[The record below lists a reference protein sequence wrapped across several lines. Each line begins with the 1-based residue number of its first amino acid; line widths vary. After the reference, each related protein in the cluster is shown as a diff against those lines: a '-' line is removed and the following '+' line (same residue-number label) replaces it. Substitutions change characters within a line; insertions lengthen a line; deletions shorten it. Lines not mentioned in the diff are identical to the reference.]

1 MLVVL
6 AGASG
11 LIGTAFKTALRED
24 GHDLRVLV
32 RRDTRAPGEVRW
44 WPGERELAPG
54 VLSGVDA
61 VVNLGGV
68 SLGVKRWTQGYKREV
83 LESRLRTTNTLVD
96 AILAAGEQGPTALL
110 SASAVGYYGDTGD
123 EIVDE
128 SHPAGNGFLA
138 DVCRKWEAAA
148 ARADGDTRVVV
159 LRTGLVLSRRGGL
172 LRWLRP
178 IVKAGLGG
186 KLGSGRQFQPWIALP
201 DHIDAARFL
210 LTADVRGAVNLTGP
224 APVRQEDFVAEM
236 GRILHRPTVLPAPGF
251 AMRLALGDFA
261 DECVLVGQRA
271 MPAVLETAGFEFS
284 YPTLSA
290 ALRWALTG

>member
-1 MLVVL
+1 VRIVL

-11 LIGTAFKTALRED
+11 LIGTALKTALRQD
-24 GHDLRVLV
+24 GHELHVLV
-32 RRDTRAPGEVRW
+32 RRDPRGADEVRW
-44 WPGERELAPG
+44 WPGERQLAPD
-54 VLSGVDA
+54 VLPGVDA

-68 SLGVKRWTQGYKREV
+68 GLGVRRWTEGYKREV
-83 LESRLRTTNTLVD
+83 LESRLGATNTLVD
-96 AILAAGEQGPTALL
+96 AILAAGAEAPTALL

-138 DVCRKWEAAA
+138 GVCRKWEAAA
-148 ARADGDTRVVV
+148 ARADGYTRVVV
-159 LRTGLVLSRRGGL
+159 LRTGLVLSQRGGL

-186 KLGSGRQFQPWIALP
+186 KLGSGQQFQPWIALP
-201 DHIDAARFL
+201 DHVDAARFL

-224 APVRQEDFVAEM
+224 TPVRQAEFVAEM
-236 GRILHRPTVLPAPGF
+236 GRILHRPTMVPAPGF
-251 AMRLALGDFA
+251 AMRLALADFA

-271 MPAVLETAGFEFS
+271 MPAVLETAGFQFG

-290 ALRWALTG
+290 GLRWALAR